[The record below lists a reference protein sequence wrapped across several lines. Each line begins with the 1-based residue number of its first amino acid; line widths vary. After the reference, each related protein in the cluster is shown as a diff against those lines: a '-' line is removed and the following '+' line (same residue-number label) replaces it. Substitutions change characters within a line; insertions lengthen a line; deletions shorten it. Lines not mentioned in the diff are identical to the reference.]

1 MRSILLCLLALLSAC
16 QHLKGMTA
24 ADIRAAMDN
33 CQDHNLDVLLY
44 KRPDNSVVTIRCY
57 PKSEQVSKTVTL
69 VPRVPASM
77 LKFLYEKL
85 EAPPEALM
93 KFSN

>member
-1 MRSILLCLLALLSAC
+1 MRLALLCLLVLLSAC
-16 QHLKGMTA
+16 QHMKGMTA

-33 CQDHNLDVLLY
+33 CQDHSLDVLLY
-44 KRPDNSVVTIRCY
+44 KRPDNSVITIRCY
-57 PKSEQVSKTVTL
+57 PKPEQVSKTVTL

-93 KFSN
+93 KFAN